1 MVLSNFISRSKKKKE
16 KIQFPSKY
24 KGDIKSLE
32 YDIFQEEEKLSTI
45 PKTAYEKLTYISEK
59 ILPVSPDKATK
70 KEIEEAISFAHLKVT
85 PKGVASLTILTTM
98 SFCLTTL
105 FFILFGFIS
114 LLTGLIYI
122 SVIAAF
128 AYYLYSY
135 PLRLKKIYELRA
147 GSEIVMLILHI
158 VIYMRNFPNLEGAL
172 KFASSNLT
180 GPLAL
185 DIKKLIWD
193 VQMGTYNSMEQAI
206 LSFSQRWKSSFKAF
220 ADSINSIVYSLYTSG
235 KRRTELLDE
244 SIEII
249 LNSLNERSNSYV
261 LTLKT
266 PSTMVNAL
274 GILLPTL
281 VLTMLPIMTIF
292 LGSNIPPSSIFGFYD
307 ILLPIFLAFI
317 IKNILDK
324 RVITLPEPDI
334 SLHPDL
340 PPENT
345 FKLGNFYIKSYIP
358 SVVIILP
365 FLYYWYIN
373 FKTLSLY
380 QSYIV
385 ILGFFISIALFFML
399 NSFQKIRLR
408 KDIIEMEDEFRE
420 VLFGLGQE
428 IDRGIPLEVAIEKI
442 MPTLRGNYSVNLLQ
456 KIISNVKYGNMT
468 AEQAIFNEK
477 EGAIRYFPSKLIHS
491 ILKAVVDAANK
502 GTKIVSQIMISIS
515 KYLTDLHKTQE
526 GIQDKFSE
534 VVSSM
539 QMQAR
544 ILLPLIC
551 GIMNTLTYM
560 IIKMINFL
568 GEAFGGISVEGSAA
582 AYTGFLSMWRG
593 LTISPA
599 TFQLAMGFY
608 ALETMIILSWFMSG
622 IQVGV
627 DKITLHNEISK
638 NLIIGGL
645 IYIAVSVVS
654 LMIFAPFLDMIKIGI
669 VPVK

>member
-1 MVLSNFISRSKKKKE
+1 MGLLDFFIKFKKRKE
-16 KIQFPSKY
+16 RIRFPSKP
-24 KGDIKSLE
+24 KEDIKSLQ
-32 YDIFQEEEKLSTI
+32 YAIFQEEEKLSTI
-45 PKTAYEKLTYISEK
+45 PRTIYEKLTHISEK
-59 ILPVSPDKATK
+59 ILPVEPDKTTK

-85 PKGVASLTILTTM
+85 PKGVASLTILAAM
-98 SFCLTTL
+98 SFCLATL
-105 FFILFGFIS
+105 FLILFGFLDLLVGIICIS
-114 LLTGLIYI
+114 I
-122 SVIAAF
+122 IAAF

-185 DIKKLIWD
+185 DMKKLIWD
-193 VQMGTYNSMEQAI
+193 VNIGTYNSMEQAL
-206 LSFSQRWKSSFKAF
+206 LSFSQRWKDSFKAF
-220 ADSINSIVYSLYTSG
+220 ADSINSIIYSLYTSG
-235 KRRTELLDE
+235 ERRIELLDE
-244 SIEII
+244 SVETI
-249 LNSLNERSNSYV
+249 LSSLNEKSNSYV
-261 LTLKT
+261 LKLKT
-266 PSTMVNAL
+266 PATMINAL

-281 VLTMLPIMTIF
+281 ILTMLPIMTIF
-292 LGSNIPPSSIFGFYD
+292 LGQEIPPSLIFGFYD
-307 ILLPIFLAFI
+307 ILLPIVLVFI

-324 RVITLPEPDI
+324 RMVTLPEPDL

-345 FKLGNFYIKSYIP
+345 FKLRNFFIKSYVP
-358 SVVIILP
+358 AIITLIP

-373 FKTLSLY
+373 FYSLSLK
-380 QSYIV
+380 QSYVV
-385 ILGFFISIALFFML
+385 ILGFFISIAIFFML
-399 NSFQKIRLR
+399 NSFQKIKFR

-428 IDRGIPLEVAIEKI
+428 IDRGVPLEVAIEKI
-442 MPTLRGNYSVNLLQ
+442 MPTLRGNYSINLLRN
-456 KIISNVKYGNMT
+456 IISNIKYKNMT
-468 AEQAIFNEK
+468 TEQAIFDKK
-477 EGAIRYFPSKLIHS
+477 EGAINYFPSKLMYS
-491 ILKAVVDAANK
+491 VLKAVVDAANK

-526 GIQDKFSE
+526 VVQDKFSE

-539 QMQAR
+539 QMQGR

-560 IIKMINFL
+560 IIEMVNFL
-568 GEAFGGISVEGSAA
+568 EKAFGGISVEGSAA
-582 AYTGFLSMWRG
+582 AYTGFLSMWKG

-599 TFQLAMGFY
+599 TFQLAIGFY
-608 ALETMIILSWFMSG
+608 ALETIMILSWFMTG

-627 DKITLHNEISK
+627 DKTTLHNNISK

-645 IYIAVSVVS
+645 IYIAVSVIS
-654 LMIFAPFLDMIKIGI
+654 LMIFAPFLDMIKVGMA
-669 VPVK
+669 PPT